1 MAYTQADLE
10 KLDRAI
16 AGSQLEVQYDGKRVR
31 FRSIDELMRAR
42 AHVSAEINKGKRRL
56 RQFRLRSAGKGIR

>member
-16 AGSQLEVQYDGKRVR
+16 AGSQLEVQYDGKRVK
-31 FRSIDELMRAR
+31 FRSTAELLRAR
-42 AHVSAEINKGKRRL
+42 AHVERELSKGKGRP
-56 RQFRLRSAGKGIR
+56 RQFRIRSAGKGIR

>member
-16 AGSQLEVQYDGKRVR
+16 ANSQLEVQYDGKRVR
-31 FRSIDELMRAR
+31 FRSTDELMRAR
-42 AHVSAEINKGKRRL
+42 AHVERELCKGKGRP
-56 RQFRLRSAGKGIR
+56 RQFRVRSAGKGIR

>member
-10 KLDRAI
+10 KLDHAI

-31 FRSIDELMRAR
+31 FRSMDELMQAR
-42 AHVSAEINKGKRRL
+42 VHVSRELNKGKRQS
-56 RQFRLRSAGKGIR
+56 RQFRVRSAGKGLR

>member
-31 FRSIDELMRAR
+31 FRSTDELMRAR
-42 AHVSAEINKGKRRL
+42 AHVERELSTGKGRP